1 MQKDKQFRAI
11 DNWALASDGLQWVLQ
26 RRKGKHWEAVSF
38 VRSSKDVL
46 ARCMREKG
54 TPPDVAVEQLLNGL
68 PACFEAWHDQFWPL
82 RQSTAAQPRKIV
94 MTAPAHPNMQ
104 AASETLAA

>member
-46 ARCMREKG
+46 SRCMREKG
-54 TPPDVAVEQLLNGL
+54 TPPDVADQLLDGL
-68 PACFEAWHDQFWPL
+68 PACFEAWHEQFWPPGL
-82 RQSTAAQPRKIV
+82 SITAQLTKIV
-94 MTAPAHPNMQ
+94 MTPLGRPNKRAP
-104 AASETLAA
+104 SETLAA